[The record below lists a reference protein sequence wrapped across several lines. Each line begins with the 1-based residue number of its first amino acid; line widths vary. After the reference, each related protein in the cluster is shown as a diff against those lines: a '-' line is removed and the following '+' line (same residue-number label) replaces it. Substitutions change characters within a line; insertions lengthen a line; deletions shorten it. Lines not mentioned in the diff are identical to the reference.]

1 MWKEQEAARRDP
13 PSESSCAAAAIATP
27 EGSPPGIPN
36 SFFRK
41 ALSWPLRLPWG
52 LLHLPRRLINWIQ
65 GLLRATSLHI
75 RDNAY
80 NYCYTYE
87 LLSLGLPLL
96 WVFSEVLASMYRES
110 EESLQSIRDW
120 LLRCVPAKLH

>member
-1 MWKEQEAARRDP
+1 MRCRCHRHAGRQ
-13 PSESSCAAAAIATP
+13 
-27 EGSPPGIPN
+27 PPGIPN

-120 LLRCVPAKLH
+120 LLRRVPAKLH

>member
-1 MWKEQEAARRDP
+1 MWKEQEAPRRDP
-13 PSESSCAAAAIATP
+13 PTESSCAAAALGPPA
-27 EGSPPGIPN
+27 GSPPGIPTS
-36 SFFRK
+36 SFRR
-41 ALSWPLRLPWG
+41 ALNWPLGPSRG
-52 LLHLPRRLINWIQ
+52 LLNRIR
-65 GLLRATSLHI
+65 GLLRSVSLHF

-110 EESLQSIRDW
+110 EESLQSIRDRV
-120 LLRCVPAKLH
+120 LRYFPVKLR

>member
-1 MWKEQEAARRDP
+1 MWKEQEASRRDP
-13 PSESSCAAAAIATP
+13 PAESSCAAAAIGTP

-41 ALSWPLRLPWG
+41 VLSWPLRLPWG
-52 LLHLPRRLINWIQ
+52 LLHLPQRLLNWIQ
-65 GLLRATSLHI
+65 GLLRAASLHV

-96 WVFSEVLASMYRES
+96 WVFSEVLASMYRET
-110 EESLQSIRDW
+110 EESLEGIRDW
-120 LLRCVPAKLH
+120 LLRCLPAKLH